1 MQESYIWFIIPEND
15 VKLII
20 HQILIITSFVFYKI
34 TIPLGLLIGSVE
46 TLLDK
51 SSAIK
56 TVLEKSH

>member
-1 MQESYIWFIIPEND
+1 MQESYIWFKIPEND

-20 HQILIITSFVFYKI
+20 HQILIITSFVSYKI
-34 TIPLGLLIGSVE
+34 TIPLGLLTGSVE